1 MKAYFI
7 SGLGADRRVFKNIIL
22 PEGFETVYLDW
33 IFPLQN
39 ESLKEYALRLA
50 RKIDK
55 NTPFVLI
62 GLSLGGM
69 IASQISLQFK
79 PRLTILISSVPVA
92 SDLPP
97 YYHWARGLRL
107 HHLIPPQLIKSAFL
121 LKRIFTTETPDDKLT
136 LVEMIKDMDV
146 KFVRWAMNSIP
157 QWKND
162 KLPLPYIHIHGTDD
176 RILPL
181 RFTKPTHIIS
191 KGGHL
196 IIMNRAKEINDIL
209 KEELGS
215 K

>member
-22 PEGFETVYLDW
+22 PVEFETVYLDW
-33 IFPLQN
+33 IFPLQD

-50 RKIDK
+50 GKIDK

-97 YYHWARGLRL
+97 YYYWARGLGL

-146 KFVRWAMNSIP
+146 KFVRWAMNTIP

-176 RILPL
+176 KILPL
-181 RFTKPTHIIS
+181 RYTKPTHIIS